1 MGIVIPYKKTEDKRV
16 ETKMVFSSLTFLCL
30 FLPVVVGLHSLVKNG
45 TARNAIL
52 LISSLL
58 FYAWGEPVWI
68 VAMLF
73 ATAVNYVCARI
84 IAGARTPG
92 GRKLALTVGILISL
106 AALLYFKYAAFL
118 VNNVC
123 SLAGLSYRMAQPKLP
138 IGISFYT
145 FQIITYTVDVYRGKA
160 PLQKNPL
167 WLLLYVSLFPQLIAG
182 PIVRYID
189 VASAIENR
197 NVTAKGMGEGFFRF
211 SLGLGKKVLL
221 ANLCGEVLSSLPAPA
236 EMSFFSSWVATA
248 LFSLQIYFDFAGY
261 SDMAIGL
268 GRMLGFRFLENFD
281 APFISKSVSEFWR
294 RWHMSL
300 GTFFREYVY
309 IPLGGNRVSKGRW
322 ILNMAVVWGLTGIWH
337 GANWNFLIW
346 GLYYG
351 LLLVLER
358 TLLEK
363 PLEHTPGFLRHILVL
378 LITLV
383 GFVFFRNESFADI
396 GLQLRAMFAPWRVP
410 LSDPYAVYAVK
421 NNPPLLIACV
431 ICSLPLR
438 KWAEGWFKRRREAG
452 KRNALRPYIKTLVA
466 LGITALS
473 VMFLVGQS
481 FNPFLYFRF

>member
-1 MGIVIPYKKTEDKRV
+1 
-16 ETKMVFSSLTFLCL
+16 MVFSSLTFLCL
-30 FLPVVVGLHSLVKNG
+30 FLPVVVGLHGLVKNG

-52 LISSLL
+52 LAASLL

-73 ATAVNYVCARI
+73 ATAVNYICARVI
-84 IAGARTPG
+84 VNAKTKG
-92 GRKLALTVGILISL
+92 GKKLALVVGILISL
-106 AALLYFKYAAFL
+106 AALVYFKYAAFL
-118 VNNVC
+118 VNNFC
-123 SLAGLSYRMAQPKLP
+123 ALAGFSFRMAQPKLP

-189 VASAIENR
+189 VAAAIEDR
-197 NVTAKGMGEGFFRF
+197 KVTAQGMGEGFFRF

-221 ANLCGEVLSSLPAPA
+221 ANLCGEVLESLPIPA
-236 EMSFFSSWVATA
+236 EMSFFSGWLAAA
-248 LFSLQIYFDFAGY
+248 LFLLQLYFDFSGY
-261 SDMAIGL
+261 SEMAIGL

-281 APFISKSVSEFWR
+281 APLISQSVSEFWR
-294 RWHMSL
+294 RWHISL

-309 IPLGGNRVSKGRW
+309 IPLGGNRVSRGRW
-322 ILNMAVVWGLTGIWH
+322 IFNMAVVWGLTGIWH
-337 GANWNFLIW
+337 GANWNFLLW
-346 GLYYG
+346 GLYWG
-351 LLLVLER
+351 FFMVLER
-358 TLLEK
+358 TVLEK
-363 PLEHTPGFLRHILVL
+363 PLARTPRFVKHIVTVILA
-378 LITLV
+378 LV

-396 GLQLRAMFAPWRVP
+396 SLQLRAMFAPWRVA

-431 ICSLPLR
+431 LCCLPLR
-438 KWAEGWFKRRREAG
+438 KTAEAWFKRRREAG
-452 KRNALRPYIKTLVA
+452 KRNALRPYGKVLLA

-473 VMFLVGQS
+473 LMFLVGQS

>member
-1 MGIVIPYKKTEDKRV
+1 
-16 ETKMVFSSLTFLCL
+16 MVFSSLTFLCL
-30 FLPVVVGLHSLVKNG
+30 FLPLVVGLHSLVKNG

-52 LISSLL
+52 LAASLL

-73 ATAVNYVCARI
+73 ATAVNYVCARVI
-84 IAGARTPG
+84 VNAKTEG
-92 GRKLALTVGILISL
+92 GRKLALVVGILISL
-106 AALLYFKYAAFL
+106 AALVYFKYAAFL
-118 VNNVC
+118 VNNFC
-123 SLAGLSYRMAQPKLP
+123 GLTGLSYRMTQPKLP

-160 PLQKNPL
+160 SLQRNPL

-182 PIVRYID
+182 PIVRYMD
-189 VASAIENR
+189 VAAAIEDR

-221 ANLCGEVLSSLPAPA
+221 ANLCGEVLESLPIPA
-236 EMSFFSSWVATA
+236 EMSFFSGWLAAA
-248 LFSLQIYFDFAGY
+248 LFLLQLYFDFSGY
-261 SDMAIGL
+261 SEMAIGL

-281 APFISKSVSEFWR
+281 APLVSKSVTEFWR

-309 IPLGGNRVSKGRW
+309 IPLGGNRVSRGRW
-322 ILNMAVVWGLTGIWH
+322 VLNMAVVWGLTGIWH
-337 GANWNFLIW
+337 GANWNFLLW
-346 GLYYG
+346 GLYWG
-351 LLLVLER
+351 FFMVLER
-358 TLLEK
+358 TVLEGV
-363 PLEHTPGFLRHILVL
+363 LARTPNFIKHIVTVILAV
-378 LITLV
+378 V
-383 GFVFFRNESFADI
+383 GFVFFRNESFPDI
-396 GLQLRAMFAPWRVP
+396 ALQLKAMFAPWRVA

-421 NNPPLLIACV
+421 NNPPLLLACV
-431 ICSLPLR
+431 LCCLPLR
-438 KWAEGWFKRRREAG
+438 KTAEAWLKRRREAG
-452 KRNALRPYIKTLVA
+452 RRNTFRPYVKALLA

>member
-1 MGIVIPYKKTEDKRV
+1 
-16 ETKMVFSSLTFLCL
+16 MVFSSLTFLCL
-30 FLPVVVGLHSLVKNG
+30 FLPVVVGLHGLVKNG

-52 LISSLL
+52 LAASLL

-73 ATAVNYVCARI
+73 ATAVNYICARVI
-84 IAGARTPG
+84 VNAKTEG
-92 GRKLALTVGILISL
+92 GKKLALVVGILISL
-106 AALLYFKYAAFL
+106 AALVYFKYAAFL
-118 VNNVC
+118 VNNFC
-123 SLAGLSYRMAQPKLP
+123 ALAGLSFRMAQPKLP

-189 VASAIENR
+189 VAAAIEDR
-197 NVTAKGMGEGFFRF
+197 KVTAQGMGEGFFRF

-221 ANLCGEVLSSLPAPA
+221 ANLCGEVLESLPIPA
-236 EMSFFSSWVATA
+236 EMSFFSGWLAAA
-248 LFSLQIYFDFAGY
+248 LFLLQLYFDFSGY
-261 SDMAIGL
+261 SEMAIGL

-281 APFISKSVSEFWR
+281 APLISQSVSEFWR
-294 RWHMSL
+294 RWHISL

-309 IPLGGNRVSKGRW
+309 IPLGGNRVSRGRW
-322 ILNMAVVWGLTGIWH
+322 IFNMAVVWGLTGIWH
-337 GANWNFLIW
+337 GANWNFLLW
-346 GLYYG
+346 GLYWG
-351 LLLVLER
+351 FFMVLER
-358 TLLEK
+358 TVLEK
-363 PLEHTPGFLRHILVL
+363 PLARTPRFVKHIVTVILA
-378 LITLV
+378 LV

-396 GLQLRAMFAPWRVP
+396 SLQLRAMFAPWRVA

-431 ICSLPLR
+431 LCCLPLR
-438 KWAEGWFKRRREAG
+438 KTAEAWFKRRREAG
-452 KRNALRPYIKTLVA
+452 KRNALRPYGKVLLA

-473 VMFLVGQS
+473 LMFLVGQS

>member
-1 MGIVIPYKKTEDKRV
+1 
-16 ETKMVFSSLTFLCL
+16 MVFSSLTFLCL
-30 FLPVVVGLHSLVKNG
+30 FLPLVVGLHSLVKNG

-52 LISSLL
+52 LAASLL

-84 IAGARTPG
+84 IVGAKTEG
-92 GRKLALTVGILISL
+92 GRKLALAVGILISL

-118 VNNVC
+118 VNNFC
-123 SLAGLSYRMAQPKLP
+123 GLMGLSYRMTQPKLP

-189 VASAIENR
+189 VAAAIEDR

-221 ANLCGEVLSSLPAPA
+221 ANLCGEVLESLPIPA
-236 EMSFFSSWVATA
+236 EMSFFSGWLAAA
-248 LFSLQIYFDFAGY
+248 LFLLQLYFDFSGY
-261 SDMAIGL
+261 SEMAIGL

-281 APFISKSVSEFWR
+281 APLVSKSVSEFWR

-322 ILNMAVVWGLTGIWH
+322 VLNMAVVWGLTGIWH
-337 GANWNFLIW
+337 GANWNYLIW

-351 LLLVLER
+351 MLLVLEKM
-358 TLLEK
+358 LLEK
-363 PLEHTPGFLRHILVL
+363 PLARAPGFLRHVLVL
-378 LITLV
+378 LVTLV

-396 GLQLRAMFAPWRVP
+396 GLQLRAMFAPWRVS

-421 NNPPLLIACV
+421 NNPLLLIACV
-431 ICSLPLR
+431 LCSLPLR
-438 KWAEGWFKRRREAG
+438 KTVEAWFKRRREAG
-452 KRNALRPYIKTLVA
+452 RRNAFRPYVKALVA
-466 LGITALS
+466 LAITALS